1 MTPAALERW
10 DVEYGLPMLRGEI
23 FAGEFEFLAVLRHYE
38 DLLEAAAR
46 GFVFSPAHAWH
57 CINWIETQVQ
67 HIKGKLARTPL
78 KLDSWQLFFTAVLIG
93 WRRRESGLRR
103 FRTGYEEV
111 ARKNGKSTWKAG
123 LADYLFLMDREI
135 GAEVYTIATTRE
147 QAMSVFR
154 PALENYKRRVKRS
167 PRLARSIKIY
177 DGTNQERIVAGG
189 GVFKPLPANAESL
202 DGLNPSTIVVDELHA
217 HRTRDV
223 WDVME
228 SALGAR
234 EQPLITAITTAG
246 YILDGICTEIRGYL
260 VQILRGDISDDT
272 FYGVIFTLDDG
283 DDPFDRAVWRKA
295 NPSIGS
301 AKTHEYME
309 AQATKAAT
317 LPSAKANYLTKD
329 LNIWV
334 NGAMSW
340 FDIRVWDQGGVAFD
354 PRELRGRRC
363 FGGLDLSSTR
373 DLTSFVLVFPPDDFD
388 RGEWF
393 VLAWIFCPQ
402 AKVDEQ
408 SYSDAAPYAKW
419 KEAGW
424 LTVTDGNVLDYGRV
438 RTTIKAACNVF
449 DVEEVAFD
457 VWNATHL
464 ANELMD
470 ENVPMVQLPQNFS
483 GLSPGSKLLERLVY
497 SGQFRHNANPVYRWC
512 ASNVSLLLDTN
523 ENIRPNKKTS
533 EGRIDPIV
541 ATCMAMTRAL
551 VHQPDP
557 KPEIIAI

>member
-1 MTPAALERW
+1 
-10 DVEYGLPMLRGEI
+10 MLRGEI
-23 FAGEFEFLAVLRHYE
+23 VAGEFEFLAVLRHYE
-38 DLLEAAAR
+38 DLVDASAR
-46 GFVFSPAHAWH
+46 GYVFSAAHAWH
-57 CINWIETQVQ
+57 CINWIEGQFH

-78 KLDSWQLFFTAVLIG
+78 KLDNWQLFYTAVLIG
-93 WRRRESGLRR
+93 WRRTGSLLRR
-103 FRTGYEEV
+103 FRTSYEEV

-123 LADYLFLMDREI
+123 VADYLFMMDREI

-167 PRLARSIKIY
+167 PRFARSIKIH
-177 DGTNQERIVAGG
+177 DGANQEKIVAGG

-202 DGLNPSTIVVDELHA
+202 DGLNPSVIMVDELHA

-234 EQPLITAITTAG
+234 EQPLIAAITTAG

-260 VQILRGDISDDT
+260 VLILRREVVDDT
-272 FYGVIFTLDDG
+272 FFGVIFTLDDG
-283 DDPFDRAVWRKA
+283 DDPFDPAVWRKA
-295 NPSIGS
+295 NPSLGS
-301 AKTHEYME
+301 AKTHDYMI
-309 AQATKAAT
+309 AQANKAAT

-388 RGEWF
+388 QGEWF

-424 LTVTDGNVLDYGRV
+424 LTVTEGNVLDYGKV

-457 VWNATHL
+457 VWNSTHL

-470 ENVPMVQLPQNFS
+470 ENVPMVQLPQNFG

-557 KPEIIAI
+557 KPEIVAI

>member
-1 MTPAALERW
+1 
-10 DVEYGLPMLRGEI
+10 MLRGEVV
-23 FAGEFEFLAVLRHYE
+23 AGEFEFLAVLRHYE
-38 DLLEAAAR
+38 DLIDAPAR
-46 GFVFSPAHAWH
+46 GYVFSPAHAWH

-78 KLDSWQLFFTAVLIG
+78 KLDGWQLFATAVLIG
-93 WRRRESGLRR
+93 WRRRSSMLRR
-103 FRTGYEEV
+103 FRTSYEEV

-154 PALENYKRRVKRS
+154 PALENYKRRSRRS
-167 PRLARSIKIY
+167 RRFARSIKIY

-202 DGLNPSTIVVDELHA
+202 DGLNPSAIVVDELHA
-217 HRTRDV
+217 HRTREV

-234 EQPLITAITTAG
+234 EQPIISAITTAG
-246 YILDGICTEIRGYL
+246 YILDGICTEIRSYL
-260 VQILRGDISDDT
+260 VQILRGDIVDDT
-272 FYGVIFTLDDG
+272 FFGVIFTLDDG
-283 DDPFDRAVWRKA
+283 DDPFDQAVWRKA
-295 NPSIGS
+295 NPSLGS
-301 AKTHEYME
+301 AKTLEYMV
-309 AQATKAAT
+309 AQATKAAA

-340 FDIRVWDQGGVAFD
+340 FDIRVWDLGGTPFS

-373 DLTSFVLVFPPDDFD
+373 DLTSFVLLFPPDDFD
-388 RGEWF
+388 TGEWF
-393 VLAWIFCPQ
+393 VLVWIFCPQ

-424 LTVTDGNVLDYGRV
+424 LTVTDGNVLDYAVV
-438 RTTIKAACNVF
+438 RKTVKAACNAF
-449 DVEEVAFD
+449 DVQEVAFD

-464 ANELMD
+464 ANELMED
-470 ENVPMVQLPQNFS
+470 GVPMVQLPQNFS

-497 SGQFRHNANPVYRWC
+497 SNRFRHNANPVYRWC

-541 ATCMAMTRAL
+541 ATCMAATRAL

-557 KPEIIAI
+557 MPEIIAI

>member
-1 MTPAALERW
+1 
-10 DVEYGLPMLRGEI
+10 MLRGEI
-23 FAGEFEFLAVLRHYE
+23 VAGEFEFLAVLRHYE
-38 DLLEAAAR
+38 DLVDGPAR
-46 GFVFSPAHAWH
+46 GYVFSPGHAWH

-78 KLDSWQLFFTAVLIG
+78 KLDSWQLFYTAVLIG
-93 WRRRESGLRR
+93 WRRGNSGLRR

-154 PALENYKRRVKRS
+154 PALENFKRRVKRS

-202 DGLNPSTIVVDELHA
+202 DGLNPSAIIVDELHA
-217 HRTRDV
+217 HRTREV

-234 EQPLITAITTAG
+234 EQPLLSAITTSG

-260 VQILRGDISDDT
+260 VQILRGDIVDDT
-272 FYGVIFTLDDG
+272 FFGVIFTLDDG

-340 FDIRVWDQGGVAFD
+340 FDIRVWDMCGAPFN
-354 PRELRGRRC
+354 PRELRGRKC

-373 DLTSFVLVFPPDDFD
+373 DLTSFVLLFPPDDID
-388 RGEWF
+388 TGEWF

-408 SYSDAAPYAKW
+408 SHSDAAPYAKW
-419 KEAGW
+419 KDAGW
-424 LTVTDGNVLDYGRV
+424 LTVTDGNVLDYGVV
-438 RTTIKAACNVF
+438 RRTIKAACKAF
-449 DVEEVAFD
+449 DVQEVAFD

-470 ENVPMVQLPQNFS
+470 DDVPMVQLPQNFS

-497 SGQFRHNANPVYRWC
+497 SNRLRHNANPVYRWC
-512 ASNVSLLLDTN
+512 ASNVSLLMDTN
-523 ENIRPNKKTS
+523 ENMRPNKKTS

-541 ATCMAMTRAL
+541 ATCMAATRAL

-557 KPEIIAI
+557 SPEIIAI